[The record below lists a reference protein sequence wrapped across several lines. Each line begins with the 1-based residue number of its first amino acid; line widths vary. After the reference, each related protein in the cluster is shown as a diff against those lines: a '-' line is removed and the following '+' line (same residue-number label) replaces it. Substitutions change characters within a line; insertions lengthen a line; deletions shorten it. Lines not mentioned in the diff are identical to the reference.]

1 MKRIFVILF
10 VVIMLLTVVACGGT
24 ENGSAKPKASP
35 KKLEFMSFEDF
46 SFKLNNKKYVLGE
59 VTITQLLDDGWEL
72 AYIVDRELVN
82 NPAEFDWASP
92 PFFLKTKYQSI
103 GVRVQNKTGDETIL
117 MKDVPITQL
126 FWGVYLEDPHDFIE
140 VPFDITLSIEGL
152 FEKAGKPTRYEA
164 SNEDNFQEGRFTA
177 WYEDPASN
185 YFKHYAIEYHN
196 GTLVAIEM
204 VESE

>member
-1 MKRIFVILF
+1 MKKIFAIFL
-10 VVIMLLTVVACGGT
+10 VVIMVLTLTACGGS
-24 ENGSAKPKASP
+24 ENNSSKVQVSS

-72 AYIVDRELVN
+72 EYMVDRELAN
-82 NPAEFDWASP
+82 DPADFDWPSP

-103 GVRVQNKTGDETIL
+103 GIRVQNKTGDETIL
-117 MKDVPITQL
+117 LKDVPITQL
-126 FWGVYLEDPHDFIE
+126 FWGIYLEDPHEFIE
-140 VPFDITLSIEGL
+140 VPFDTALSIEEL
-152 FEKAGKPTRYEA
+152 FEKAGEPTRYEA
-164 SNEDNFQEGRFTA
+164 SNENDFHEGRFTA

-196 GTLVAIEM
+196 GVLAAIEM